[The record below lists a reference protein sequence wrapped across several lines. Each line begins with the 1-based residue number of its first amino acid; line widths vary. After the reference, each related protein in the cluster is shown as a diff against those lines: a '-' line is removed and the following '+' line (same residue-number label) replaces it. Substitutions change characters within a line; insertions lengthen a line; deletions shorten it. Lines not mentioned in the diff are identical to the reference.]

1 MKRRKLLFSFLLLL
15 FAAQS
20 GFSEEKED
28 LEDLINLLGKA
39 FNISLEITVQEGD
52 DETVWTLDVSRITI
66 IGRSVSVR
74 LVGSNILIAAN
85 LTPYQDSRDED
96 TINLVVQWQTW
107 LTSAGEGV
115 VEYKPAMRTIPLDI
129 GESAMFFP
137 LGSEQEKND
146 FNSFNIAIKLQVNP
160 YIAQREE
167 QE

>member
-1 MKRRKLLFSFLLLL
+1 MKRRKFFFSFLLML
-15 FAAQS
+15 FAVQT
-20 GFSEEKED
+20 GFSEEKDD

-39 FNISLEITVQEGD
+39 FSISLEITVKEGD
-52 DETVWTLDVSRITI
+52 DEAVWTLDVSRITI

-85 LTPYQDSRDED
+85 LTPYQDRNDED

-115 VEYKPAMRTIPLDI
+115 VEYKPAMRTIPLDL

-137 LGSEQEKND
+137 LGSEQENKNFD
-146 FNSFNIAIKLQVNP
+146 SFNIAIKLQVNP
-160 YIAQREE
+160 YIAKKDE

>member
-1 MKRRKLLFSFLLLL
+1 MKRRKFFFSFLLML
-15 FAAQS
+15 FAVQT

-39 FNISLEITVQEGD
+39 FNISLEITVKEGD
-52 DETVWTLDVSRITI
+52 NEVVWTLDVSRITI

-74 LVGSNILIAAN
+74 LVGSNIFIAAN
-85 LTPYQDSRDED
+85 LTPYQDRNNID

-107 LTSAGEGV
+107 LTSAGGEGV

-137 LGSEQEKND
+137 LGSEQDNKNFD
-146 FNSFNIAIKLQVNP
+146 SFNIAIKLQVNP
-160 YIAQREE
+160 YIAKKDE
-167 QE
+167 